1 MVIEVAAGALTAAA
15 AALAYGVRA
24 PRSSLI
30 TPSEWKGTS
39 SRGSIALTFDDGPS
53 EATPQVLDVLNR
65 FGVKATFFECGTNAR
80 RLPEVTRQVKD
91 EGHEIGNHT
100 DTHPFL
106 HLRGAAFI
114 RNEIL
119 AAQRAIEKA
128 AGVKPTVF
136 RAPYGVRWFG
146 LAGVQNELGL
156 TGVTWSV
163 LGLDWKQTPGQVAR
177 RLLKLSRP
185 GAIVCLHDGRELRPN
200 PDISVTLE
208 ALRLILPQWLERG
221 VQFETVSQILCPTN

>member
-1 MVIEVAAGALTAAA
+1 MVIEVASGAIAAA
-15 AALAYGVRA
+15 AGILAYGVRA
-24 PRSSLI
+24 PRSSLVTRSI
-30 TPSEWKGTS
+30 W
-39 SRGSIALTFDDGPS
+39 RGAPGRNSIALTFDDGPS
-53 EATPQVLDVLNR
+53 EATPRVLEILR
-65 FGVKATFFECGTNAR
+65 QYRVKATFFECGTNIR
-80 RLPEVTRQVKD
+80 RLTEVAREVNA

-106 HLRGAAFI
+106 HLRGEDFI
-114 RNEIL
+114 RTEIL
-119 AAQRAIEKA
+119 AAQFAIEQA
-128 AGVKPTVF
+128 AGVRPTLF

-163 LGLDWKQTPGQVAR
+163 LGLDWKQTPGQVAA
-177 RLLKLSRP
+177 RLLKLSGP
-185 GAIVCLHDGRELRPN
+185 GSIVCLHDGRELRPN